1 MSAAKETG
9 SPSANASSSTS
20 EVPFLVTHWLAN
32 YNNNNNNNNIS
43 NGSSTANLSPEQKE
57 AIVKIRK
64 ATAQI
69 ASAFTSLGAF
79 GQSMPPPSL
88 GSSFLMQSEAKHAT
102 YSDLQR
108 KWAGLSPLHLEH
120 LVQATITNN
129 QFADNA
135 VKGQIN
141 LLQASEEST
150 TRTIAPGTGRTL
162 QDAIAV
168 DDTTQEEQKEG
179 EEEDLSEI
187 SFLGRTSALHPPVL
201 MALDHSATAGNEL
214 KTQDAG
220 ESSSSSS
227 STALQKVPVSS
238 TYSSAQHV
246 ASDVMEQ
253 YLTVRETVRVNQLEV
268 KRLQKALAKQEHT
281 SKILTEQ
288 FQRITNDAE
297 MEPADKIQQ
306 LEEIK
311 KKREVPGRVI
321 TQLRRKLEEV
331 QEILAKSNPELS
343 KLEQQI
349 HTKNSHRQRLLQNYR
364 DPFYSSGKR
373 GILGAVLGRQ
383 HGMVRTRAGTSSA
396 RTIFRGEFN
405 PSHFENMR
413 KALLSRRLSH
423 AATINAHLT
432 YPVYCLRFDR
442 TGRYFITGADDYLI
456 KVFYLGAG
464 QSCIRKDPTDGS
476 RQLKCNYGANL
487 RGAVL
492 VCSLRGHAGV
502 INDIDISADNCL
514 LATASVD
521 GDVRVWGLRDG
532 CPIAILRGHKGGANM
547 VSWSTLTP
555 YRLVSTGSDGYAR
568 QWDVR
573 QACLKRYGRV
583 VGKREEYRLR
593 LNAREKEAEDTRRRS
608 GNTFQIRSPALL
620 PPLPVRE
627 GAPAPAPA
635 PAVAPSP
642 QAAARETNQ
651 RASPTG
657 RVVVP
662 PLPADVPP
670 LPAAAAPQPV
680 ARENNQMASPPGR
693 VVVPPLPAN
702 VPPLPGMGGN
712 NAGQNN
718 GDDDNTPGQ
727 FVANDLLDEGVKLL
741 AKFKHGTTG
750 EGATGPGTR
759 ARTAA
764 VKVIC
769 VARSPVGGHFTTG
782 CDDGIC
788 RVWPDSE
795 DLRVKVVDQRKLKG
809 MNNARENSAPR
820 KERSNPVDQPLLQ
833 LIGHVSAIT
842 DLSYSHAG
850 ERILSASQKEG
861 VIRIWSMQEK
871 LLELESQ
878 SSGSNDTRIRHIVIK
893 LTNPG
898 SSGDS
903 SGSSRRRPGQSSQR
917 KSSRV
922 SCDAAVWSH
931 DDSKM
936 LTSQSVLVKQNGT
949 EVQPGSQYLFVWDS
963 LTGQCLIGISGAH
976 SMQCPVVIP
985 HPADASLVCTAGADG
1000 EAKVWDL
1007 ESGSCVFT
1015 HTNKIEFG
1023 PSVDPADRNKV
1034 AGYLDG
1040 YFSPDGTTVVLT
1052 DDDGRITILD
1062 CSTTMGRNTSSWVRE
1077 QYFANDYYELK
1088 YDRTGYCIER
1098 GSERPPHLA
1107 PRGVR
1112 CTHSGTP
1119 YPDEINEA
1127 FGRSRLIGPMPLS
1140 EKLCRWRRN
1149 QIRGKSSS
1157 LEKQIVPAS
1166 QSGFGVAIRRGIK
1179 EFDANSTI
1187 IIRGSCHVEVEK
1199 SDSVTQPIQ
1208 SNERQTTSPSGNGSS
1223 NNNSQ
1228 RSLSNNFQWRDYED
1242 MLHDQGDDDIDSQD
1256 EEFEPTSRGR
1266 RLNDDGEN
1274 SDDDDDIDEEMYDVE
1289 EENDSSRRNSRR
1301 RRSQGL
1307 VEERRSRRRNRRQ
1320 DSQFV
1325 DIGSDDEEIAE
1336 FMSTNNTPSGDYLR
1350 DFNIA
1355 GHFWRLSGSRNV
1367 KRSWL
1372 KRFESDTSY
1381 KGLKTYTPQLGD
1393 SVVYI
1398 PRAHYE
1404 SIKDFPSLSPPW
1416 QRWPDGAVWPIV
1428 RCRIRGIRYRFPYID
1443 YYRRG
1448 STSCTSIVAILT
1460 LEVTGIPELSTDR
1473 EFPWPKPSFVQPT
1486 RKNVF
1491 ELSLFEIEQSE
1502 FLLPENQYL
1511 KRMLSLETAV
1521 RQNAMDFSGLEVT
1534 VCYAENGDDAE
1545 FGTYPA
1551 KIDELEEEED
1561 FAHAS
1566 LRGSGFGTLNL
1577 TCQGFTS
1584 QFSPWEIEAANTEI
1598 DRPSLSDEEKK
1609 LVMDNLNEQL
1619 KKNEVREYFS
1629 RRVNQVRYSDYWSMV
1644 EVEMSLFFIKRRLE
1658 ANYYGSKLSVVGDVR
1673 LIRDNCIKY
1682 NSMENELSGIACEMC
1697 DEFESKVLSETE
1709 RVQLITEDEFN
1720 NLVNSSQA
1728 SETSVRLRARD
1739 SRRPS
1744 SLETLPQPGL
1754 SSQRRLLQNE
1764 GDAFRPRR
1772 SSRSLDTNPGTEVLG
1787 RMTRRRGGPLPSYN
1801 EDADNDDDFDRP
1813 EEEESGRRSSS
1824 RRSRGG
1830 DNDHVSPTR
1839 TQRAKRVRY
1848 NVGDA
1853 GEESDEDEYNSPEDE
1868 SSEEADDDA
1877 LSEDDLDDVQ
1887 ARRSNGRNSGRSS
1900 TRIRINQRSNS
1911 RSSSP
1916 KRPMRSRRNNSA
1928 SVYQDVDS
1936 DIDMEEE
1943 VEAPVKSRRP
1953 SRNNKAS
1960 VYQDVDSEEGES
1972 DEEEVVAPARSRR
1985 SGRNNRASKPKDVDS
2000 DEDASHEEEPETP
2013 TRSRRS
2019 RANKTSVYEEVDSDV
2034 DFEEDE
2040 ENNDDDSE
2048 DFEADYAKGKKKGSR
2063 GTRSKYFEDSGSD
2076 SEEEPS
2082 RTSRKRSGG
2091 ATSTKSIKRRRR
2103 SSENK
2108 TQELPKLSD
2117 WPEIPIKDI
2126 SSVARGIIG
2135 KLENLDTDDTFAIPV
2150 LESYP
2155 DLAND
2160 YLTIVDVPMDL
2171 RTIREERVPLYESI
2185 KELQKDLILMFK
2197 NCCDF
2202 NETGTDLWNYAATM
2216 WTELNQIFVDTCGSL
2231 NVLLPRRWTP

>member
-1 MSAAKETG
+1 MSAKETG
-9 SPSANASSSTS
+9 LPPSNHESSSS

-32 YNNNNNNNNIS
+32 YNGGGSTTTTNNKLN
-43 NGSSTANLSPEQKE
+43 PEQKA
-57 AIVKIRK
+57 AIDKIRK
-64 ATAQI
+64 ATSEI
-69 ASAFTSLGAF
+69 ASAFSSLGAF
-79 GQSMPPPSL
+79 GQSMPPPSM
-88 GSSFLMQSEAKHAT
+88 GSSFLMETEAQNST
-102 YSDLQR
+102 YSDVQR
-108 KWAGLSPLHLEH
+108 KWSGLSPLHLEH
-120 LVQATITNN
+120 LAQATMTNN
-129 QFADNA
+129 QFADHA
-135 VKGQIN
+135 VKGQVN

-150 TRTIAPGTGRTL
+150 TLRSKEPGTGRTL

-168 DDTTQEEQKEG
+168 DDTTQEEEKD
-179 EEEDLSEI
+179 EDPSDSRILV
-187 SFLGRTSALHPPVL
+187 RTSALCPPVL
-201 MALDHSATAGNEL
+201 MALDQSAADGNQL
-214 KTQDAG
+214 QRTQDAG
-220 ESSSSSS
+220 ESSSSL
-227 STALQKVPVSS
+227 ALQTVPVSS
-238 TYSSAQHV
+238 IHSGAQHL
-246 ASDVMEQ
+246 ASDVMQQ

-268 KRLQKALAKQEHT
+268 KRLQKALTKQEHT
-281 SKILTEQ
+281 AKILTEQ

-297 MEPADKIQQ
+297 MEPAEKIQQ
-306 LEEIK
+306 LDEIK

-331 QEILAKSNPELS
+331 QEILAKSNPEFS
-343 KLEQQI
+343 QLERQV
-349 HTKNSHRQRLLQNYR
+349 HSKNSQRLKLLQNYR
-364 DPFYSSGKR
+364 DPFYSSGKI
-373 GILGAVLGRQ
+373 GILGAILGRQ
-383 HGMVRTRAGTSSA
+383 HGMVRTRSGTTSA
-396 RTIFRGEFN
+396 RTIFCGESS

-464 QSCIRKDPTDGS
+464 QSCRNKHPIDGS

-487 RGAVL
+487 RGAIL

-532 CPIAILRGHKGGANM
+532 CPIAVLRGHKGGANM

-573 QACLKRYGRV
+573 QACLKRYGRL

-593 LNAREKEAEDTRRRS
+593 LNAQEKAAEDTRRRS
-608 GNTFQIRSPALL
+608 DKSFQIRSPALL

-627 GAPAPAPA
+627 GAAPPAAAPAPA
-635 PAVAPSP
+635 PV
-642 QAAARETNQ
+642 
-651 RASPTG
+651 
-657 RVVVP
+657 
-662 PLPADVPP
+662 
-670 LPAAAAPQPV
+670 PQPA
-680 ARENNQMASPPGR
+680 ARENNQMVSPPGR
-693 VVVPPLPAN
+693 VVVPPLPAD

-750 EGATGPGTR
+750 EDAAGPGTR

-769 VARSPVGGHFTTG
+769 VARCPVGGHFTTG

-795 DLRVKVVDQRKLKG
+795 EWRVKVIDQRKMKG
-809 MNNARENSAPR
+809 VNNAGANSAPNQ
-820 KERSNPVDQPLLQ
+820 ERSNPVDQPLFQ
-833 LIGHVSAIT
+833 LMGHVSAIT
-842 DLSYSHAG
+842 DLAYSHGG

-861 VIRIWSMQEK
+861 VMRIWSLGEK
-871 LLELESQ
+871 MAELDSQ
-878 SSGSNDTRIRHIVIK
+878 SSRSDHAGVRHILLR

-898 SSGDS
+898 SSGDT
-903 SGSSRRRPGQSSQR
+903 SGSSRRRRGQNSQR
-917 KSSRV
+917 NSSRV

-931 DDSKM
+931 DDSKV
-936 LTSQSVLVKQNGT
+936 LTSQSVLVKQSGT
-949 EVQPGSQYLFVWDS
+949 EVQPGSQYLFLWDS

-1000 EAKVWDL
+1000 EAKVWDW
-1007 ESGSCVFT
+1007 ESGRCLFT
-1015 HTNKIEFG
+1015 HTNKVEFG

-1040 YFSPDGTTVVLT
+1040 SFSPDGTTVVLT

-1062 CSTTMGRNTSSWVRE
+1062 CSITMGRNASSWMRE
-1077 QYFANDYYELK
+1077 QYFASDYYELV

-1119 YPDEINEA
+1119 HGDDINEA

-1157 LEKQIVPAS
+1157 SLNKQVLPVS
-1166 QSGFGVAIRRGIK
+1166 QSGFGVAIRRGIR
-1179 EFDANSTI
+1179 EFDAKSTI
-1187 IIRGSCHVEVEK
+1187 IIRGSCHVEK
-1199 SDSVTQPIQ
+1199 SDSVAEPVQ
-1208 SNERQTTSPSGNGSS
+1208 SNVRQSASPAGNGSS
-1223 NNNSQ
+1223 NTNTQ

-1242 MLHDQGDDDIDSQD
+1242 MLHDQGDEEIDSED
-1256 EEFEPTSRGR
+1256 EEFEPASRGR
-1266 RLNDDGEN
+1266 RLNDAGEN
-1274 SDDDDDIDEEMYDVE
+1274 SDDDESDEELYDVE
-1289 EENDSSRRNSRR
+1289 DEIDSSRRNSRR

-1307 VEERRSRRRNRRQ
+1307 AEERRSRRRSRRQ
-1320 DSQFV
+1320 DRDFV

-1336 FMSTNNTPSGDYLR
+1336 FMSTNNTPSGDYVR

-1355 GHFWRLSGSRNV
+1355 GHFWRLHGNRNV
-1367 KRSWL
+1367 ARLWL
-1372 KRFESDTSY
+1372 KRYESDTSY

-1416 QRWPDGAVWPIV
+1416 QRWPEGAVWPIV
-1428 RCRIRGIRYRFPYID
+1428 RCRIRGMRYRFPYID
-1443 YYRRG
+1443 YYRSRG
-1448 STSCTSIVAILT
+1448 STSCNSIVAILT
-1460 LEVTGIPELSTDR
+1460 LEVTGIPELSDDR

-1486 RKNVF
+1486 RRNVF
-1491 ELSLFEIEQSE
+1491 ELSLFEIDESE

-1511 KRMLSLETAV
+1511 NRVLSLETAV
-1521 RQNAMDFSGLEVT
+1521 RQNRMDFSGLEVT
-1534 VCYAENGDDAE
+1534 VCYAENGDDSE

-1551 KIDELEEEED
+1551 TIDALQEEEN

-1566 LRGSGFGTLNL
+1566 LRGSGFGVVNL
-1577 TCQGFTS
+1577 TCQGFSS

-1598 DRPSLSDEEKK
+1598 ERPSLTDEEKK
-1609 LVMDNLNEQL
+1609 LIVDNLNDQL
-1619 KKNEVREYFS
+1619 KKSEVREYFS
-1629 RRVNQVRYSDYWSMV
+1629 RPVNQIRYSDYWSMV

-1682 NSMENELSGIACEMC
+1682 NSTSNELSVIACEMC

-1709 RVQLITEDEFN
+1709 LSQLITEEEFN
-1720 NLVNSSQA
+1720 DLVNSSQA

-1754 SSQRRLLQNE
+1754 PTRQRTSVQNE
-1764 GDAFRPRR
+1764 AGAIVSRPRR
-1772 SSRSLDTNPGTEVLG
+1772 SSRSLDATAGTEVLG
-1787 RMTRRRGGPLPSYN
+1787 RMTRRRGGPNPSYN
-1801 EDADNDDDFDRP
+1801 EDADSNDDFDVP
-1813 EEEESGRRSSS
+1813 EEDESGRRRNSA
-1824 RRSRGG
+1824 RRSRGD
-1830 DNDHVSPTR
+1830 DNDHESSTR
-1839 TQRAKRVRY
+1839 TQRTKRRRS
-1848 NVGDA
+1848 NVNSDGV
-1853 GEESDEDEYNSPEDE
+1853 ESDEDEYK
-1868 SSEEADDDA
+1868 SSEDGNTPASDDDV
-1877 LSEDDLDDVQ
+1877 LSDDGLDDVQ
-1887 ARRSNGRNSGRSS
+1887 MRRSRGRNSGRSS
-1900 TRIRINQRSNS
+1900 TRIRINRRSNS
-1911 RSSSP
+1911 RSSSAG
-1916 KRPMRSRRNNSA
+1916 RPLRSRRNNRA

-1943 VEAPVKSRRP
+1943 VEAPARSQRSSRSNR
-1953 SRNNKAS
+1953 AS
-1960 VYQDVDSEEGES
+1960 MYQVVNSEEEIS
-1972 DEEEVVAPARSRR
+1972 EDEEVQAPTRSRR
-1985 SGRNNRASKPKDVDS
+1985 SRAKKTSASMYEFVDS
-2000 DEDASHEEEPETP
+2000 EEDASHEEEPETP

-2019 RANKTSVYEEVDSDV
+2019 RAKKTSVYKEADSDVEFEEEDEESDDDDDDVKESRRPSRSRRKATSMYEEVDSEADL
-2034 DFEEDE
+2034 EEDE
-2040 ENNDDDSE
+2040 S
-2048 DFEADYAKGKKKGSR
+2048 DYAEEEKTRNRS
-2063 GTRSKYFEDSGSD
+2063 GTRSRHFAKYEDDESA
-2076 SEEEPS
+2076 SEEEVK
-2082 RTSRKRSGG
+2082 SRKRSAG
-2091 ATSTKSIKRRRR
+2091 ASPTKSKKRSRK
-2103 SSENK
+2103 SGENK
-2108 TQELPKLSD
+2108 TQELPKLND
-2117 WPEIPIKDI
+2117 WPEIPLKDI
-2126 SSVARGIIG
+2126 SNVTRAILE
-2135 KLENLDTDDTFAIPV
+2135 KLETMDSDGIFAVPV
-2150 LESYP
+2150 VETYP
-2155 DLAND
+2155 DLEMA
-2160 YLTIVDVPMDL
+2160 YLTVVETPMDL
-2171 RTIREERVPLYESI
+2171 RTIEEERVHQYESV
-2185 KELQKDLILMFK
+2185 KELQEDLILMFK
-2197 NCCDF
+2197 NCCAF
-2202 NETGTDLWNYAATM
+2202 NETGTDLWNYASKL
-2216 WTELNQIFVDTCGSL
+2216 WSELNQVFVDTCGSL